1 MQTYS
6 MYHMNQGRSNKD
18 LMTCVHYCFCADLF
32 QLLCVMIV
40 LVLLR
45 DVNETLRPETET
57 RPRRLAS
64 SSRRDRDVQSGVRD
78 ETETE
83 TLIGR
88 DRDIFR
94 DLGTLSFIS
103 EVVLPCISFSPKLT
117 KFKNSEVHRAVS
129 V

>member
-64 SSRRDRDVQSGVRD
+64 SSRRDRDLPTFHEI
-78 ETETE
+78 ETETFSLGSE
-83 TLIGR
+83 TR
-88 DRDIFR
+88 PRPR
-94 DLGTLSFIS
+94 
-103 EVVLPCISFSPKLT
+103 
-117 KFKNSEVHRAVS
+117 R
-129 V
+129 

>member
-1 MQTYS
+1 MLIQ
-6 MYHMNQGRSNKD
+6 KD
-18 LMTCVHYCFCADLF
+18 
-32 QLLCVMIV
+32 
-40 LVLLR
+40 R
-45 DVNETLRPETET
+45 DVNETLRSETET

-64 SSRRDRDVQSGVRD
+64 SSRRDRDLNTFHEI

-103 EVVLPCISFSPKLT
+103 EVFFALHKCF
-117 KFKNSEVHRAVS
+117 F
-129 V
+129 